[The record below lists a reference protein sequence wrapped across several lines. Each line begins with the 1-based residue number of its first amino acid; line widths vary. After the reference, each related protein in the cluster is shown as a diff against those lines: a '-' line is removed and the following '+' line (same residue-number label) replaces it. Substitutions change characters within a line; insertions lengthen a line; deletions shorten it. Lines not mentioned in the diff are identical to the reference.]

1 MRHLFEKTLK
11 RVFGYDSFRPGQR
24 EVIDAVADGQ
34 DVLAIMPTGAGKSLT
49 FQLPSYIKNDGL
61 TIIVS
66 PLLSLIEDQ
75 MLHIRER
82 GERGVARLTSME
94 TLEEK
99 QEILNHLKRYRFLYL
114 SPEQL
119 AVPHVTRALARTKIQ
134 MLVVDEAHCISQ
146 WGHEF
151 RPEYA
156 RLGELRKQLGSPQC
170 MAVTATA
177 PETVKRD
184 IVEKLALFSPAQFV
198 HSANRPEIR
207 LIVERLGSED
217 KMRRLSELVHDVPKP
232 AVIYTATRREAEALA
247 LHLDDA
253 LFYHGGMSTEDRRL
267 VQSQFLR
274 DEVAIMV
281 CTSAFG
287 MGVNKDNVRSVIHYQ
302 IPATLEAYMQ
312 EIGRAG
318 RDGEPAFAVLLYAD
332 GDERIQQFLIDQQYP
347 KDKDI
352 RLAYFERDNGT
363 SLAQLPRLLRLNEE
377 DPVWGL
383 LNQMLA
389 ERTLAEAVD
398 WVKDRK
404 RARYRQLGQMMDYAL
419 IKTCRRDYLLNY
431 FSEQPVKQS
440 DCCDVC
446 GEIDFP
452 PSEQLVS
459 KNVTDWKH
467 RLARIFSF
475 D

>member
-1 MRHLFEKTLK
+1 MFEKTLK

>member
-1 MRHLFEKTLK
+1 MRHLYEKTLK
-11 RVFGYDSFRPGQR
+11 RVFGHETFRPGQR
-24 EVIDAVADGQ
+24 DVIEAVAEGQ

-49 FQLPSYIKNDGL
+49 FQLPSYLKNEGL

-99 QEILNHLKRYRFLYL
+99 QDILNHLKRYRFLYL

-119 AVPHVTRALARTKIQ
+119 AVPHVTRALARTPIQ
-134 MLVVDEAHCISQ
+134 MLVIDEAHCISQ

-177 PETVKRD
+177 PENVKRD
-184 IVEKLALFSPAQFV
+184 IIEKLALFSPSQFV

-207 LIVERLGSED
+207 LIVERLETER
-217 KMRRLSELVHDVPKP
+217 KMPRLIELVREVPTP

-247 LHLDDA
+247 LQLDDA

-287 MGVNKDNVRSVIHYQ
+287 MGVNKDNVRSVIHFQ
-302 IPATLEAYMQ
+302 LPATLEAYMQ

-318 RDGEPAFAVLLYAD
+318 RDGEPAFAVLLYAE

-352 RLAYFERDNGT
+352 RIAYLERDNGT
-363 SLAQLPRLLRLNEE
+363 SLSQLPRLLKMNEE

-389 ERTLAEAVD
+389 ERTLADAVD
-398 WVKDRK
+398 WVKERK
-404 RARYRQLGQMMDYAL
+404 RARYRQLG
-419 IKTCRRDYLLNY
+419 
-431 FSEQPVKQS
+431 
-440 DCCDVC
+440 
-446 GEIDFP
+446 
-452 PSEQLVS
+452 
-459 KNVTDWKH
+459 
-467 RLARIFSF
+467 
-475 D
+475 

>member
-1 MRHLFEKTLK
+1 MYEAALK
-11 RVFGYDSFRPGQR
+11 RVFGYETFRPGQQ
-24 EVIDAVADGQ
+24 EIIEAVVDGQ

-49 FQLPSYIKNDGL
+49 FQLPSYIKNNGL

-75 MLHIRER
+75 MQQIRER

-94 TLEEK
+94 SSDEK
-99 QEILNHLKRYRFLYL
+99 QDVLNHLKRYRFLYL

-119 AVPHVTRALARTKIQ
+119 AVPYVTRALANATVQ
-134 MLVVDEAHCISQ
+134 MLVIDEAHCISQ

-156 RLGELRKQLGSPQC
+156 RLGELRKEIGSPQC

-177 PETVKRD
+177 PEGVKRD
-184 IVEKLALFSPAQFV
+184 IIEKLALFSPSQFV

-207 LIVERLGSED
+207 LSVERVEKEMKLD
-217 KMRRLSELVHDVPKP
+217 RLKELVRDVPKP
-232 AVIYTATRREAEALA
+232 AVIYTATRREAESLA
-247 LHLDDA
+247 NQLESA

-274 DEVAIMV
+274 DEVSVMV

-287 MGVNKDNVRSVIHYQ
+287 MGVNKDNVRSVIHFQ
-302 IPATLEAYMQ
+302 IPATVEAYMQ

-318 RDGEPAFAVLLYAD
+318 RDGEPAFAVLLYAE

-347 KDKDI
+347 KEKDI
-352 RLAYFERDNGT
+352 RMAYFEVESGT
-363 SLAQLPRLLRLNEE
+363 PLGQLPRLLRMNEE
-377 DPVWGL
+377 DPVFL
-383 LNQMLA
+383 LLKQMLV
-389 ERTLAEAVD
+389 ERSLQDALD
-398 WVKDRK
+398 WVKERK
-404 RARYRQLGQMMDYAL
+404 RDRYRQLGQMMDYEL
-419 IKTCRRDYLLNY
+419 IKTCRRAYLLNY
-431 FSEQPVKQS
+431 FSEKAVAQA
-440 DCCDVC
+440 DCCDIC
-446 GEIDFP
+446 GPILFP
-452 PSEQLVS
+452 DTRAPAQ

-467 RLARIFSF
+467 RLTQIFSF
-475 D
+475 E

>member
-1 MRHLFEKTLK
+1 MFEKTLK

-24 EVIDAVADGQ
+24 DVIEAVADGQ

-49 FQLPSYIKNDGL
+49 FQLPSYLKNDGL

-99 QEILNHLKRYRFLYL
+99 QDILNHLKRYRFLYL

-119 AVPHVTRALARTKIQ
+119 AVPHVTRALAKTRIQ
-134 MLVVDEAHCISQ
+134 MLVIDEAHCISQ

-184 IVEKLALFSPAQFV
+184 IIEKLALFSPVQFV

-207 LIVERLGSED
+207 LIVERLESED
-217 KMRRLSELVHDVPKP
+217 KMRRLQELVRDVPKP

-247 LHLDDA
+247 LYLDDA

-274 DEVAIMV
+274 DEVAVMV

-318 RDGEPAFAVLLYAD
+318 RDGKSAFAILLYAE

-352 RLAYFERDNGT
+352 RLAYFERENGT
-363 SLAQLPRLLRLNEE
+363 SLAQLPRLLRLNED

-383 LNQMLA
+383 LHQMLI
-389 ERTLAEAVD
+389 ERTLTEAIE

-431 FSEQPVKQS
+431 FSEQPTKQD

-446 GEIDFP
+446 GKIDFP
-452 PSEQLVS
+452 PSAPHLS
-459 KNVTDWKH
+459 KNVTDWRH

-475 D
+475 E

>member
-1 MRHLFEKTLK
+1 MFEKTLK

-119 AVPHVTRALARTKIQ
+119 AVPHVTRALACTKIQ

-318 RDGEPAFAVLLYAD
+318 RDGEPAFAVLLYAE

-440 DCCDVC
+440 DCCDIC
-446 GEIDFP
+446 GEIVFP

>member
-1 MRHLFEKTLK
+1 MFEKTLK

-24 EVIDAVADGQ
+24 EVIDAVAEGQ

-217 KMRRLSELVHDVPKP
+217 KMPRLSELVHDVPKP

-318 RDGEPAFAVLLYAD
+318 RDGEPAFAVLLYAE

-440 DCCDVC
+440 DCCDIC
-446 GEIDFP
+446 GEIVFP

>member
-1 MRHLFEKTLK
+1 MFEKTLK

-24 EVIDAVADGQ
+24 EVIDAVAEGQ

-184 IVEKLALFSPAQFV
+184 IIEKLALFSPAQFV

-318 RDGEPAFAVLLYAD
+318 RDGNPAFAILLYAE

-377 DPVWGL
+377 DPVWEL
-383 LNQMLA
+383 LKQMLA
-389 ERTLAEAVD
+389 ERTLAETID

-446 GEIDFP
+446 GEIVFP
-452 PSEQLVS
+452 PSEKIVS

>member
-1 MRHLFEKTLK
+1 MFEKTLK
-11 RVFGYDSFRPGQR
+11 RVFGYESFRPGQR

-177 PETVKRD
+177 PKAVKRD
-184 IVEKLALFSPAQFV
+184 IIEKLALFSPAQFV

-207 LIVERLGSED
+207 LIVERLESED

-247 LHLDDA
+247 LHLDNA

-274 DEVAIMV
+274 DEVAVMV

-318 RDGEPAFAVLLYAD
+318 RDGKPAFAVLLYAE

-347 KDKDI
+347 KEKDI
-352 RLAYFERDNGT
+352 RLAYLERDNGT
-363 SLAQLPRLLRLNEE
+363 SLTQLSRLLKLNDD

-389 ERTLAEAVD
+389 ERTLAEAID
-398 WVKDRK
+398 WVKERK

-419 IKTCRRDYLLNY
+419 IKTCRRDYLLHY
-431 FSEQPVKQS
+431 FSERPVKQD

-446 GEIDFP
+446 GEIVFP
-452 PSEQLVS
+452 TSVQPVT

>member
-1 MRHLFEKTLK
+1 MKRLFKSSLK
-11 RVFGYDSFRPGQR
+11 RVFGYDEFRPGQH
-24 EVIDAVADGQ
+24 EVIEAVVEGQ

-49 FQLPSYIKNDGL
+49 FQLPSYIKNEGL
-61 TIIVS
+61 TVIVS

-99 QEILNHLKRYRFLYL
+99 QEVLNHLKRFRFLYL

-119 AVPHVTRALARTKIQ
+119 AVPYVTRALAKATIQ
-134 MLVVDEAHCISQ
+134 MLVIDEAHCISQ

-156 RLGELRKQLGSPQC
+156 RLGELRKQIGSPQC

-177 PETVKRD
+177 PENVKRD
-184 IVEKLALFSPAQFV
+184 IIEKLALFSPAQFV

-207 LIVERLGSED
+207 LIVERIEKEKKLV
-217 KMRRLSELVHDVPKP
+217 RLVELIRDVPKP
-232 AVIYTATRREAEALA
+232 AVVYTATRREAESLA
-247 LHLDDA
+247 LQLDDA

-274 DEVAIMV
+274 DEVSVMV

-287 MGVNKDNVRSVIHYQ
+287 MGVNKDNVRSVIHFQ
-302 IPATLEAYMQ
+302 IPATVEAYMQ

-318 RDGEPAFAVLLYAD
+318 RDGEPAFAVLLYAE

-347 KDKDI
+347 KEKDI
-352 RLAYFERDNGT
+352 RLAYPERDNGT
-363 SLAQLPRLLRLNEE
+363 SLTGLARLLRLNEE
-377 DPVWGL
+377 DQVFL
-383 LNQMLA
+383 LLKQLMA
-389 ERTLAEAVD
+389 ERSLQEAIE

-419 IKTCRRDYLLNY
+419 VKSCRRDYLLRY
-431 FSEQPVKQS
+431 FSEEALEQA

-446 GEIDFP
+446 GPIIFP
-452 PSEQLVS
+452 ESPEPTRE
-459 KNVTDWKH
+459 NVTEWKH
-467 RLARIFSF
+467 RLTRIFSF
-475 D
+475 E

>member
-1 MRHLFEKTLK
+1 MFEKTLK

-24 EVIDAVADGQ
+24 EVIDAVAEGQ

-318 RDGEPAFAVLLYAD
+318 RDGEPAFAVLLYAE

-440 DCCDVC
+440 DCCDIC
-446 GEIDFP
+446 GEIVFP

-459 KNVTDWKH
+459 RNVTDWKH

>member
-24 EVIDAVADGQ
+24 EVIDAVAEGQ

-318 RDGEPAFAVLLYAD
+318 RDGEPAFAVLLYAE

-440 DCCDVC
+440 DCCDIC
-446 GEIDFP
+446 GEIVFP

>member
-24 EVIDAVADGQ
+24 EVIEAVADGQ

-318 RDGEPAFAVLLYAD
+318 RDGEPAFAVLLYAE

-440 DCCDVC
+440 DCCDIC
-446 GEIDFP
+446 GEIVFP

>member
-1 MRHLFEKTLK
+1 LFEKTLK

-24 EVIDAVADGQ
+24 EVIDAVAEGQ

-318 RDGEPAFAVLLYAD
+318 RDGEPAFAVLLYAE

-440 DCCDVC
+440 DCCDIC
-446 GEIDFP
+446 GEIVFP

>member
-1 MRHLFEKTLK
+1 MFEKTLK

-318 RDGEPAFAVLLYAD
+318 RDGEPAFAVLLYAE

-440 DCCDVC
+440 DCCDIC
-446 GEIDFP
+446 GEIVFP

>member
-1 MRHLFEKTLK
+1 MFEATLK
-11 RVFGYDSFRPGQR
+11 RVFGYEEFRAGQR
-24 EVIDAVADGQ
+24 EIIEAVVEGQ
-34 DVLAIMPTGAGKSLT
+34 DVLAIMPTGGGKSLT
-49 FQLPSYIKNDGL
+49 FQLPSYIKNNGL

-75 MLHIRER
+75 ILHIRER

-94 TLEEK
+94 SLEEK
-99 QEILNHLKRYRFLYL
+99 QEVLNHLKRFRFLYL

-119 AVPHVTRALARTKIQ
+119 AVPYVTRALANANVQ
-134 MLVVDEAHCISQ
+134 MLVIDEAHCISQ

-156 RLGELRKQLGSPQC
+156 RLGELRKQIGSPQC

-177 PETVKRD
+177 PENVKRD
-184 IVEKLALFSPAQFV
+184 IIEKLALFTPAQFV

-207 LIVERLGSED
+207 LIVERLEKEEKIG
-217 KMRRLSELVHDVPKP
+217 RLKALVRDIPKP
-232 AVIYTATRREAEALA
+232 AVVYTATRREAEKLSSE
-247 LHLDDA
+247 LEDA
-253 LFYHGGMSTEDRRL
+253 MFYHGGMSTEDRRL

-274 DEVAIMV
+274 DEVPIMV

-302 IPATLEAYMQ
+302 IPATVEAYMQ

-318 RDGEPAFAVLLYAD
+318 RDGNPAFAVLLYAE

-347 KDKDI
+347 KDEQI
-352 RLAYFERDNGT
+352 RNAYFEMENGST
-363 SLAQLPRLLRLNEE
+363 LSQLPRLLRMGED
-377 DPVWGL
+377 DPVFL
-383 LNQMLA
+383 LLKQLLA
-389 ERTLAEAVD
+389 ERSLQEAID

-404 RARYRQLGQMMDYAL
+404 RARYRQLGQMMDVAL
-419 IKTCRRDYLLNY
+419 INTCRRAYLLRY
-431 FSEQPVKQS
+431 FSEEKVDQE

-446 GEIDFP
+446 GPIVFP
-452 PSEQLVS
+452 ETPDLVR
-459 KNVTDWKH
+459 KNVTEWKK
-467 RLARIFSF
+467 RLTQIFSF
-475 D
+475 E

>member
-1 MRHLFEKTLK
+1 MRRLYEKTLK
-11 RVFGYDSFRPGQR
+11 RVFGYDAFREGQR
-24 EVIDAVADGQ
+24 DVIEAVADGQ

-99 QEILNHLKRYRFLYL
+99 QAILNHLKRYRFLYL

-119 AVPHVTRALARTKIQ
+119 AVPHVTRALARTPIQ
-134 MLVVDEAHCISQ
+134 MLVIDEAHCISQ

-177 PETVKRD
+177 PEAVKKD
-184 IVEKLALFSPAQFV
+184 IIEKLALFNPAQFV

-207 LIVERLGSED
+207 LIVERLLGEQ
-217 KMRRLSELVHDVPKP
+217 KLPRLVELVRDVPKP
-232 AVIYTATRREAEALA
+232 AVVYTATRREAESLA
-247 LHLDDA
+247 LSLDDA

-274 DEVAIMV
+274 DEVAVMV

-287 MGVNKDNVRSVIHYQ
+287 MGVNKDNVRSVIHFQ
-302 IPATLEAYMQ
+302 LPATLEAYMQ

-318 RDGEPAFAVLLYAD
+318 RDGEAAFAVLLYAD

-347 KDKDI
+347 KEKDI
-352 RLAYFERDNGT
+352 RVAYFERENGT
-363 SLAQLPRLLRLNEE
+363 SLSHLPRLLRMNEE
-377 DPVWGL
+377 DPVFGL
-383 LNQMLA
+383 LKQMLS
-389 ERTLAEAVD
+389 ERTLAGAVD
-398 WVKDRK
+398 WVKERK
-404 RARYRQLGQMMDYAL
+404 RDRYRQLGQMIDYAL
-419 IKTCRRDYLLNY
+419 IKTCRRDYLLRY
-431 FSEQPVKQS
+431 FSEQPIDQEP
-440 DCCDVC
+440 CCDVC
-446 GEIDFP
+446 GPIAFP
-452 PSEQLVS
+452 ENEQVVS

-467 RLARIFSF
+467 RLSRIFSF
-475 D
+475 E

>member
-1 MRHLFEKTLK
+1 MK

-24 EVIDAVADGQ
+24 EVIEAVADGQ

-318 RDGEPAFAVLLYAD
+318 RDGEPAFAVLLYAE

-440 DCCDVC
+440 DCCDIC
-446 GEIDFP
+446 GEIVFP

>member
-24 EVIDAVADGQ
+24 EVIEAVADGQ

-318 RDGEPAFAVLLYAD
+318 RDGEPAFAVLLYAE

-419 IKTCRRDYLLNY
+419 IKTCRRDYLLHY

-440 DCCDVC
+440 DCCDIC
-446 GEIDFP
+446 GEIVFP

>member
-1 MRHLFEKTLK
+1 MFEKTLK

-318 RDGEPAFAVLLYAD
+318 RDGEPAFAVLLYAE

-404 RARYRQLGQMMDYAL
+404 RARYRQLGQVMDYAL

-440 DCCDVC
+440 DCCDIC
-446 GEIDFP
+446 GEIVFP

>member
-1 MRHLFEKTLK
+1 MFEKTLK

-318 RDGEPAFAVLLYAD
+318 RDGEPAFAVLLYAE

-377 DPVWGL
+377 GPVWGL

-440 DCCDVC
+440 DCCDIC
-446 GEIDFP
+446 GEIVFP

>member
-1 MRHLFEKTLK
+1 MFEKTLK

-318 RDGEPAFAVLLYAD
+318 RDGEPAFAVLLYAE

-440 DCCDVC
+440 NCCDIC
-446 GEIDFP
+446 GEIVFP

>member
-1 MRHLFEKTLK
+1 
-11 RVFGYDSFRPGQR
+11 
-24 EVIDAVADGQ
+24 
-34 DVLAIMPTGAGKSLT
+34 
-49 FQLPSYIKNDGL
+49 DGL

-318 RDGEPAFAVLLYAD
+318 RDGEPAFAVLLYAE

-419 IKTCRRDYLLNY
+419 IKTCRRDYLLHY

-440 DCCDVC
+440 DCCDIC
-446 GEIDFP
+446 GEIVFP

>member
-1 MRHLFEKTLK
+1 MFEKTLK
-11 RVFGYDSFRPGQR
+11 RVFGYDSFRRGQR
-24 EVIDAVADGQ
+24 EVIEAVADGQ

-318 RDGEPAFAVLLYAD
+318 RDGEPAFAVLLYAE

-440 DCCDVC
+440 DCCDIC
-446 GEIDFP
+446 GEIVFP

>member
-1 MRHLFEKTLK
+1 MFEKTLK
-11 RVFGYDSFRPGQR
+11 RVFGYDSFRAGQR
-24 EVIDAVADGQ
+24 DVIEAAADGQ

-49 FQLPSYIKNDGL
+49 FQLPSYIKNEGL

-99 QEILNHLKRYRFLYL
+99 QDILNHLKRYRFLYL

-119 AVPHVTRALARTKIQ
+119 AVPHVTRALARTRIQ
-134 MLVVDEAHCISQ
+134 MLVIDEAHCISQ

-177 PETVKRD
+177 PEAVKRD
-184 IVEKLALFSPAQFV
+184 IIEKLALFSPAQFV

-207 LIVERLGSED
+207 LIVERLESEN
-217 KMRRLSELVHDVPKP
+217 KMRRLSELVRDVPKP

-247 LHLDDA
+247 FHLDDA

-274 DEVAIMV
+274 DEVAVMV

-318 RDGEPAFAVLLYAD
+318 RDGEPAFAVLLYAE

-352 RLAYFERDNGT
+352 RLAYLERDNGT
-363 SLAQLPRLLRLNEE
+363 SLAQLPRLLRLNED

-389 ERTLAEAVD
+389 ERTLAEAID
-398 WVKDRK
+398 WVKERK

-431 FSEQPVKQS
+431 FSERPHEQS
-440 DCCDVC
+440 NCCDVC
-446 GEIDFP
+446 GEIVFP
-452 PSEQLVS
+452 SSEQHVT

>member
-1 MRHLFEKTLK
+1 
-11 RVFGYDSFRPGQR
+11 
-24 EVIDAVADGQ
+24 
-34 DVLAIMPTGAGKSLT
+34 
-49 FQLPSYIKNDGL
+49 
-61 TIIVS
+61 
-66 PLLSLIEDQ
+66 
-75 MLHIRER
+75 
-82 GERGVARLTSME
+82 
-94 TLEEK
+94 
-99 QEILNHLKRYRFLYL
+99 
-114 SPEQL
+114 
-119 AVPHVTRALARTKIQ
+119 
-134 MLVVDEAHCISQ
+134 
-146 WGHEF
+146 
-151 RPEYA
+151 
-156 RLGELRKQLGSPQC
+156 
-170 MAVTATA
+170 
-177 PETVKRD
+177 
-184 IVEKLALFSPAQFV
+184 
-198 HSANRPEIR
+198 
-207 LIVERLGSED
+207 
-217 KMRRLSELVHDVPKP
+217 
-232 AVIYTATRREAEALA
+232 
-247 LHLDDA
+247 
-253 LFYHGGMSTEDRRL
+253 
-267 VQSQFLR
+267 
-274 DEVAIMV
+274 
-281 CTSAFG
+281 

-318 RDGEPAFAVLLYAD
+318 RDGEPAFAVLLYAE

-440 DCCDVC
+440 DCCDIC
-446 GEIDFP
+446 GEIVFP

-459 KNVTDWKH
+459 INVTDWKH

>member
-318 RDGEPAFAVLLYAD
+318 RDGEPAFAVLLYAE

-440 DCCDVC
+440 NCCDIC
-446 GEIDFP
+446 GEIVFP

>member
-1 MRHLFEKTLK
+1 MLEATLK
-11 RVFGYDSFRPGQR
+11 RVFGYETFREGQR
-24 EVIDAVADGQ
+24 DVIEAVVDGQ

-49 FQLPSYIKNDGL
+49 FQLPSYVQQKGL

-99 QEILNHLKRYRFLYL
+99 QETLANLKRFRFLYL

-119 AVPHVTRALARTKIQ
+119 AVPYVTRALANAKIQ
-134 MLVVDEAHCISQ
+134 MLVIDEAHCISQ

-156 RLGELRKQLGSPQC
+156 RLGELRKQIGSPQC

-177 PETVKRD
+177 PEAVKQD
-184 IVEKLALFSPAQFV
+184 IIEKLALFAPAQFV

-207 LIVERLGSED
+207 LLVERMTSEE
-217 KMRRLSELVHDVPKP
+217 KLPRLKELIRQVPKP
-232 AVIYTATRREAEALA
+232 AVIYTATRREAESLA
-247 LHLDDA
+247 LHLDNA

-274 DEVAIMV
+274 DEVAVMV

-287 MGVNKDNVRSVIHYQ
+287 MGVNKDNVRSVIHFQ
-302 IPATLEAYMQ
+302 IPATVEAYMQ

-318 RDGEPAFAVLLYAD
+318 RDGKAAFAVLLYAE

-347 KDKDI
+347 KEADI
-352 RLAYFERDNGT
+352 RLAYFEVENGT
-363 SLAQLPRLLRLNEE
+363 SVQQLPRLLKMNEE
-377 DPVWGL
+377 DPVFVL
-383 LNQMLA
+383 LKSMMT
-389 ERTLAEAVD
+389 ERTLQSSLD
-398 WVKDRK
+398 WVKERK
-404 RARYRQLGQMMDYAL
+404 KARYRQLGQMMDYAL
-419 IKTCRRDYLLNY
+419 IKTCRRTYLLNY
-431 FSEQPVKQS
+431 FSEQATAQAE
-440 DCCDVC
+440 CCDVC
-446 GEIDFP
+446 GPIEFP
-452 PSEQLVS
+452 VTEDVVR
-459 KNVTDWKH
+459 KNVTDWQH

-475 D
+475 E

>member
-1 MRHLFEKTLK
+1 MYEKTLK
-11 RVFGYDSFRPGQR
+11 RVFGHESFREGQR
-24 EVIDAVADGQ
+24 DVIEAVAEGS

-49 FQLPSYIKNDGL
+49 FQLPSYIKNEGL

-99 QEILNHLKRYRFLYL
+99 QDVLNHLNRYRFLYL

-134 MLVVDEAHCISQ
+134 MLVIDEAHCISQ

-177 PETVKRD
+177 PENVKKD
-184 IVEKLALFSPAQFV
+184 IIEKLALFSPSQFV

-207 LIVERLGSED
+207 LVVERLETD
-217 KMRRLSELVHDVPKP
+217 RKVPRLIELIREVPKP
-232 AVIYTATRREAEALA
+232 AVIYTATRREAESLA
-247 LHLDDA
+247 FQLDNA

-274 DEVAIMV
+274 DEVAVMV

-287 MGVNKDNVRSVIHYQ
+287 MGVNKDNVRSVIHFQ
-302 IPATLEAYMQ
+302 LPATLEAYMQ

-318 RDGEPAFAVLLYAD
+318 RDGQPAFAILLYAD

-352 RLAYFERDNGT
+352 RLAFLERENGT
-363 SLAQLPRLLRLNEE
+363 SLSQLPRLLRMNEE

-383 LNQMLA
+383 LNQMLT
-389 ERTLAEAVD
+389 ERTLQSAID
-398 WVKDRK
+398 WVKERK

-431 FSEQPVKQS
+431 FSEQPVKQA

-446 GEIDFP
+446 SEIEFP
-452 PSEQLVS
+452 PSVQIVS
-459 KNVTDWKH
+459 KQVTDWKH
-467 RLARIFSF
+467 RLTSIFSF
-475 D
+475 E